1 MYAVIES
8 GSKQYRVEPG
18 MVVEV
23 DRLAAEP
30 GEEVVFERVL
40 LAADGAQVAVGTPT
54 VDGARVTGEVVG
66 HARHRKV
73 VVFKYKPKQRYRV
86 KSSQR
91 HAITRVRIKEVT
103 V

>member
-23 DRLAAEP
+23 DRLSANP
-30 GEEVVFERVL
+30 GEEVVFDRVL
-40 LAADGAQVAVGTPT
+40 LASDGRDVSIGTPV

-66 HARHRKV
+66 QHRSRKI

-86 KSSQR
+86 RGSQR
-91 HAITRVRIKEVT
+91 RAVTRVRITGVS

>member
-1 MYAVIES
+1 
-8 GSKQYRVEPG
+8 
-18 MVVEV
+18 
-23 DRLAAEP
+23 
-30 GEEVVFERVL
+30 
-40 LAADGAQVAVGTPT
+40 
-54 VDGARVTGEVVG
+54 
-66 HARHRKV
+66 V